1 MIHDFTMTLISIG
14 LLLLG
19 WLFLQSAVDAWM
31 QKRDGMQMTSLLL
44 LAVFAVTS
52 GLGILTTVF

>member
-1 MIHDFTMTLISIG
+1 MR
-14 LLLLG
+14 
-19 WLFLQSAVDAWM
+19 
-31 QKRDGMQMTSLLL
+31 KRDGMQMTCLLL